1 MLLNER
7 LNDTTQKILWAESV
21 QTCER
26 VSNSMVKTGITKSP
40 FEVFLETNPIS
51 LVLYQSLDVFPTSR
65 RGKMLRYGLR
75 TRFTRKKWL
84 DMLK

>member
-40 FEVFLETNPIS
+40 FEVFFGDKPNIIGSFSEFWM
-51 LVLYQSLDVFPTSR
+51 YF
-65 RGKMLRYGLR
+65 LRHEEV
-75 TRFTRKKWL
+75 KC
-84 DMLK
+84 